1 MVHSSPHSS
10 AEQKNQLR
18 GLNGLSA
25 YPLSTS
31 ESHSEDM
38 SVLMESKNHARLG
51 SKPHLSVVIVK
62 GLLLLW
68 SWEEP
73 SLSFSPLVLADLES
87 LFTKEICR
95 GQ

>member
-62 GLLLLW
+62 GL
-68 SWEEP
+68 P
-73 SLSFSPLVLADLES
+73 SSVELGGAKPQFLTSGS
-87 LFTKEICR
+87 
-95 GQ
+95 G